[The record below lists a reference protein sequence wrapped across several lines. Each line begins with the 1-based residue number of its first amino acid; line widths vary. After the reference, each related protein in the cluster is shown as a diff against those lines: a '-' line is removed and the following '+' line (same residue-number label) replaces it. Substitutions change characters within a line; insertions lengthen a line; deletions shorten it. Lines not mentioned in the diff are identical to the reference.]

1 MVSDVTCDVREP
13 KSVSDA
19 LTNQEWVDAMK
30 AEIDSLHDNSV
41 WELVQL
47 PEGRKPVG
55 SKWVYKVKMK
65 ADGSIERCK
74 ARLVAQGCSRKQGL
88 DYDETFSP
96 VVRSESVGSVIAL
109 ASKDGLKLHQM
120 DTTTAF
126 LNGDLEVE
134 VYMMQPEGFLAEDQE
149 H

>member
-1 MVSDVTCDVREP
+1 MVSDATCDVREP

-47 PEGRKPVG
+47 PEGRKPLG
-55 SKWVYKVKMK
+55 SKWVYKVKMN

-74 ARLVAQGCSRKQGL
+74 AHLVAKKDSIMMKPSVQL
-88 DYDETFSP
+88 YDQNLFH
-96 VVRSESVGSVIAL
+96 L
-109 ASKDGLKLHQM
+109 
-120 DTTTAF
+120 
-126 LNGDLEVE
+126 
-134 VYMMQPEGFLAEDQE
+134 
-149 H
+149 

>member
-1 MVSDVTCDVREP
+1 MYLEYSDESSETVEPSVPAVRRSECERRQTNFYGFQCNLSDVKEP
-13 KSVSDA
+13 KSVNDA

-55 SKWVYKVKMK
+55 SKWVFKVKTN

-74 ARLVAQGCSRKQGL
+74 PFLLPKGILKRKNSIMMKLLVL
-88 DYDETFSP
+88 LYDQNLF
-96 VVRSESVGSVIAL
+96 AL
-109 ASKDGLKLHQM
+109 
-120 DTTTAF
+120 
-126 LNGDLEVE
+126 
-134 VYMMQPEGFLAEDQE
+134 
-149 H
+149 